1 LEEESKHTDESK
13 LNVLEEQ
20 VNRDKLRIRELE
32 KRHE

>member
-1 LEEESKHTDESK
+1 LEEESKHTDGSK
-13 LNVLEEQ
+13 LGVLEEQ

>member
-1 LEEESKHTDESK
+1 LEEESKHTDDSK
-13 LNVLEEQ
+13 LGVLEEQ